1 MPTSPLGGHDDPKDN
16 LSCPRGEVCQVSN
29 RLMDASGWRF
39 EDKHTLYVF
48 RDKRHHLQGKEKCE
62 EETQRKKPNG
72 TQSVGKNRSQLG
84 TLLEFQK

>member
-1 MPTSPLGGHDDPKDN
+1 MPK
-16 LSCPRGEVCQVSN
+16 GEICQVSN

-48 RDKRHHLQGKEKCE
+48 RDKNTISGRRNARET
-62 EETQRKKPNG
+62 TQRKKPNG